1 MKNIITKII
10 LLLSVSILFADDL
23 IVDKNSLNQ
32 YEQDNYTYFNAFN
45 FHGEYQGNN
54 ANNPPLPNSISD
66 RINLP
71 VTIPVLGNQF
81 TIEAMVYSKAHPRL
95 PHRTIIGNDAH
106 PASNDQNRPPTITF
120 HSDHQ
125 INYGF
130 GTGNEGFRI
139 RVNNVR
145 VDNEWIHVAFSFDGT
160 TCKLFVNG
168 ELANSTDQA
177 AGLIPNPVPISI
189 IEVKTPSYSISPSVG
204 PVILL
209 KTLSKVLFPAPF
221 FPTIPT
227 ISPSYT
233 SNETASK
240 EVMVCAPF
248 LKRFVRFFTDNA
260 MFFGVDILQFFLF
273 SVVHLHIE

>member
-1 MKNIITKII
+1 MKKSFFITLLFSPI
-10 LLLSVSILFADDL
+10 LLIADDL

-32 YEQDNYTYFNAFN
+32 YEQDNYAHFNSFN
-45 FHGEYQGNN
+45 FHGEYQGNH
-54 ANNPPLPNSISD
+54 ANNPPAPSIISD

-71 VTIPVLGNQF
+71 ETIPILGNQF
-81 TIEAMVYSKAHPRL
+81 TIEAMVYSKAHPLL
-95 PHRTIIGNDAH
+95 PHRTIIGNDIN
-106 PASNDQNRPPTITF
+106 PASNDQSRPPTITF

-168 ELANSTDQA
+168 ELANSTDKA

-189 IEVKTPSYSISPSVG
+189 IGSKFLGKIDEVRIWNLARSQTAIQSTMNGALSGDETGLVAYYPMDVNENWMLIDQSV
-204 PVILL
+204 
-209 KTLSKVLFPAPF
+209 
-221 FPTIPT
+221 
-227 ISPSYT
+227 
-233 SNETASK
+233 N
-240 EVMVCAPF
+240 
-248 LKRFVRFFTDNA
+248 DNHA
-260 MFFGVDILQFFLF
+260 
-273 SVVHLHIE
+273 